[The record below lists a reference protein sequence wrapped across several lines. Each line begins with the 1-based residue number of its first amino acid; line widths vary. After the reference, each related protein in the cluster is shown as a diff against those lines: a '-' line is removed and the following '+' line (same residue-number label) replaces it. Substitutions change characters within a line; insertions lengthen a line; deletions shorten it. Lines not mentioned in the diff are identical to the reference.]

1 MVTKRGRTTVATTE
15 ITLNLEKLQESAPI
29 VKITWIDAQA
39 DAGWEKPKVDLA
51 KCVTVGFLVAEDDEG
66 ICVAG
71 TVSDNMCNNVISIPK
86 RWIIQEELEE
96 KHETT
101 KRQSKGKKPT
111 KVGQRRTTQKTSATR
126 TRRH

>member
-1 MVTKRGRTTVATTE
+1 MATTE

-51 KCVTVGFLVAEDDEG
+51 KCVTVGFLVAEDEEG

-96 KHETT
+96 KNETT
-101 KRQSKGKKPT
+101 VSKSKGKKPA
-111 KVGQRRTTQKTSATR
+111 KVGQRRTTRKTSATR

>member
-1 MVTKRGRTTVATTE
+1 MAATE
-15 ITLNLEKLQESAPI
+15 ITLHLDKLQESAPI

-71 TVSDNMCNNVISIPK
+71 TVSDSMCNNVISIPK

-96 KHETT
+96 KDEATVS
-101 KRQSKGKKPT
+101 KSKGKKPT
-111 KVGQRRTTQKTSATR
+111 KVGQRRSTKKTSATR
-126 TRRH
+126 TRRY

>member
-1 MVTKRGRTTVATTE
+1 MAATE
-15 ITLNLEKLQESAPI
+15 ITLHLDKLQESAPI

-96 KHETT
+96 KNETPVS
-101 KRQSKGKKPT
+101 KSKGKKPT
-111 KVGQRRTTQKTSATR
+111 KVGQRRSTKKTSATR
-126 TRRH
+126 TRRY

>member
-1 MVTKRGRTTVATTE
+1 VATTE

-101 KRQSKGKKPT
+101 KRQSKGKKPA
-111 KVGQRRTTQKTSATR
+111 KVGQRRTAQKTSATR
-126 TRRH
+126 TRRY

>member
-1 MVTKRGRTTVATTE
+1 M
-15 ITLNLEKLQESAPI
+15 
-29 VKITWIDAQA
+29 KITWIDAQA

-51 KCVTVGFLVAEDDEG
+51 KCVTVGFLVAEDEEG

-96 KHETT
+96 KNETT
-101 KRQSKGKKPT
+101 VSKSKGKASPAKSKRRNPR
-111 KVGQRRTTQKTSATR
+111 KVSATR
-126 TRRH
+126 SRRLS

>member
-1 MVTKRGRTTVATTE
+1 M
-15 ITLNLEKLQESAPI
+15 NLEKLQESAPI

-101 KRQSKGKKPT
+101 KRQSKGKKPA
-111 KVGQRRTTQKTSATR
+111 KVGQRRATQKTSATR

>member
-1 MVTKRGRTTVATTE
+1 VATTE

-51 KCVTVGFLVAEDDEG
+51 KCVTVGFLVAEDEEG

-96 KHETT
+96 KNVQKQTHQKN
-101 KRQSKGKKPT
+101 KRPGKVSNRK
-111 KVGQRRTTQKTSATR
+111 RSATKNGSGCGR
-126 TRRH
+126 